1 MSSSGSQV
9 LYPAMASS
17 SALLGLA
24 ESRQRARPLRS
35 WSAAQ
40 KEAVRARFAA
50 VHRDWCAEWLV
61 ARDGAMAAAPHLE
74 VDEDASLAQDT
85 ASWAFTAASSA
96 APRGTAIDAVAGELF
111 GFDRASVGREREAP
125 AVATAVAHAAWTDW
139 LDRIA
144 LLVAPVPLTP
154 EPRDLA
160 RPPDAAAV
168 DRWSGTL
175 RLHWPWCG
183 GIWQLEVPHAAV
195 AALLGEAAQPMA
207 VNRPSQAP
215 SKVRLDL
222 ALKDHRVP
230 LRATLASVELDLG
243 QLQALKP
250 GDIVPLAHAL
260 DAPVQLS
267 GADGTPVCE
276 GWLGQLD
283 GHMAVE
289 LSLSAAV
296 ASSPLH
302 LAKEK
307 TP

>member
-9 LYPAMASS
+9 LYPATA

-40 KEAVRARFAA
+40 REAVRARFAA
-50 VHRDWCAEWLV
+50 VLRDWCAEWLV
-61 ARDGAMAAAPHLE
+61 ARDGAVAAAPHIE
-74 VDEDASLAQDT
+74 VDEDAHLAHE
-85 ASWAFTAASSA
+85 AACWAFAAASSA
-96 APRGTAIDAVAGELF
+96 APRGTAVDAVANELF
-111 GFDRASVGREREAP
+111 GIDAASFRRERETPALAA
-125 AVATAVAHAAWTDW
+125 AVAQAAWSDW
-139 LDRIA
+139 LERIA
-144 LLVAPVPLTP
+144 MLVSPVPLTR
-154 EPRDLA
+154 EPRDSA
-160 RPPDAAAV
+160 RPLDGAAV
-168 DRWSGTL
+168 DRWSGAL
-175 RLHWPWCG
+175 RLHGPWCG
-183 GIWQLEVPHAAV
+183 GIWHLEIPHAAV

-207 VNRPSQAP
+207 VNRQAQAP
-215 SKVRLDL
+215 SKVSLDH

-230 LRATLASVELDLG
+230 LWAMLASVELDLG

-260 DAPVQLS
+260 DTPVQLR

-289 LSLSAAV
+289 LSQSAAL
-296 ASSPLH
+296 ASSSLH
-302 LAKEK
+302 LAKET